1 MRMSYGQEQGTVMPR
16 KEGTMSKD
24 RGQKAAKKPAASTA
38 KEKKAAKRE
47 KNQAASSVLN
57 NRK

>member
-1 MRMSYGQEQGTVMPR
+1 
-16 KEGTMSKD
+16 MSKD
-24 RGQKAAKKPAASTA
+24 KGQKATKKAPASTA

-47 KNQAASSVLN
+47 KNQAQESFLK

>member
-1 MRMSYGQEQGTVMPR
+1 MA
-16 KEGTMSKD
+16 KD
-24 RGQKAAKKPAASTA
+24 RGQKAVKKPAAMTA

-57 NRK
+57 NRN